1 MTHRIINPDFLAPA
15 VGFAYAVESQRGRV
29 LWLGGQ
35 NGHDAEGEIVGRG
48 DLVAQFDRALENIV
62 AVVRAAGGQPEHVVK
77 LTLYVS
83 DVQTYRENRK
93 ALGPVYRKHMGR
105 HYPAMLLL
113 AVAGFFDEE
122 ALIEIEGVAV
132 IPDEEVVGEAVTPP
146 ASLT

>member
-1 MTHRIINPDFLAPA
+1 MTHRIINPDFLASA
-15 VGFAYAVESQRGRV
+15 VGFAYAVESREGRV

-35 NGHDAEGEIVGRG
+35 NGHDAEGRIVAPG
-48 DLVAQFDRALENIV
+48 DLVAQFDKALENIV
-62 AVVRAAGGQPEHVVK
+62 AVVRAAGGRPEHIVR

-83 DVQTYRENRK
+83 DVQAYRESRS

-113 AVAGFFDEE
+113 GVTGFFDEE

-132 IPDEEVVGEAVTPP
+132 IPDEEVSGEAMR
-146 ASLT
+146 